1 MEKVIKLQ
9 SDNQFTEEA
18 VPGAF
23 TTCKLLDFTIP
34 GNGTY
39 DLSKSYI
46 SINAEL
52 LLNDPVGGGPA
63 GALGTDTALYNAGL
77 SMKSIST
84 TNVAFVQQSA
94 SLVRNCQMES
104 QNRGMVESIRRVD
117 TLRQALFYLENDK
130 QATQER
136 TENLGTQEGR
146 RGLGNLT
153 SAHIQAVIRNVDNAG
168 NAQLGLKSI
177 GIDRDYR
184 IPLSDLFGVG
194 NAMWSG
200 SVYGPTRI
208 HLEMNT
214 NLLQIDN
221 MGGNENNNNGPD
233 GATVYGKMV
242 QQVGVATDTA
252 LLVMESQLTY
262 KDYDLN
268 FPFYVGQ
275 AIECSVEDSTR
286 GGGPYVSKVII
297 DSIDYSNNNS
307 AATPGGDEKMRI
319 TTRTAWY
326 TTPTQAASNIDV
338 TIKGLTPNLVT
349 SKIRINKADIVLAE
363 QVGQMGP
370 NEIDYRTY
378 VSEIQVATGNN
389 YFHQYQ
395 VEPEAQ
401 NMLICSCDTGNIA
414 PNRAWA
420 DYRISIDNI
429 DQTGNRDVTY
439 NSNLHQDRIMRFF
452 NNRGQNVDS
461 LTLSMIDT
469 IQTQGTSN
477 ATRTQQ
483 VPYFPLLE
491 TLPIT
496 NVAKDVQIQMNGGV
510 IGGPAALQDIILYK
524 EVIRTI

>member
-1 MEKVIKLQ
+1 MEKIIKLQ

-18 VPGAF
+18 APGEF

-39 DLSKSYI
+39 DLGKSFI
-46 SINAEL
+46 SINMEL
-52 LLNDPVGGGPA
+52 LCVDPA
-63 GALGTDTALYNAGL
+63 GGAPDGVLGTDTALYNAGL
-77 SMKSIST
+77 SMKTIST
-84 TNVAFVQQSA
+84 DPKAFVQQSA

-136 TENLGTQEGR
+136 TENMGTQEGR
-146 RGLGNLT
+146 RGPGNLT
-153 SAHIQAVIRNVDNAG
+153 SAHIQAVIRNTDNAG
-168 NAQLGLKSI
+168 TAELGLTSI

-214 NLLQIDN
+214 NLLQIVA
-221 MGGNENNNNGPD
+221 MGGEENVNTGPD
-233 GATVYGKMV
+233 SATPYGKMV
-242 QQVGVATDTA
+242 QQVGVAGQTG
-252 LLVMESQLTY
+252 LFVMESQLTY

-275 AIECSVEDSTR
+275 AIECSVLDSTR
-286 GGGPYVSKVII
+286 TGGPYVSKVII

-307 AATPGGDEKMRI
+307 AAAPGGDEKMRI
-319 TTRTAWY
+319 TTRTVWY
-326 TTPTQAASNIDV
+326 TTPTQGVSNIDC
-338 TIKGLTPNLVT
+338 TIKAYVPNLTT
-349 SKIRINKADIVLAE
+349 SKIRINKADIVLAD

-401 NMLICSCDTGNIA
+401 NMIIASCDTGNIA
-414 PNRAWA
+414 PNRSWA

-429 DQTGNRDVTY
+429 DQTGNRDVVY

-469 IQTQGTSN
+469 IQTQGNSN

-483 VPYFPLLE
+483 VDYFPLLE

-496 NVAKDVQIQMNGGV
+496 NVAKDVQIQMTGGV
-510 IGGPAALQDIILYK
+510 VGAPAALQDIILYK

>member
-1 MEKVIKLQ
+1 MEKIIKLQ

-18 VPGAF
+18 VPGTF
-23 TTCKLLDFTIP
+23 TTCKLLDFTVP

-39 DLSKSYI
+39 DLGKSFI

-52 LLNDPVGGGPA
+52 LLDDPGTGAPA
-63 GALGTDTALYNAGL
+63 GKLGTDTALYNCGL
-77 SMKSIST
+77 SMKTLAGSA
-84 TNVAFVQQSA
+84 VAFVQQSA

-136 TENLGTQEGR
+136 TENIGTQEGR
-146 RGLGNLT
+146 RGPGNLT

-168 NAQLGLKSI
+168 AAQLGLKSI

-214 NLLQIDN
+214 NLLQIVA
-221 MGGNENNNNGPD
+221 MGGQEAADTGPD
-233 GATVYGKMV
+233 ETTVYGKMD
-242 QQVGVATDTA
+242 QTADVGANVG
-252 LLVMESQLTY
+252 LLTMVSTLTY

-275 AIECSVEDSTR
+275 AINCSVTDSVR
-286 GGGPYVSKVII
+286 GAGPYVARVII

-307 AATPGGDEKMRI
+307 NAAPGGNEKMTI

-326 TTPTQAASNIDV
+326 TTPVGQAASNIDV
-338 TIKGLTPNLVT
+338 TINAYNPDLTT

-378 VSEIQVATGNN
+378 VSEIQVATGAN

-401 NMLICSCDTGNIA
+401 NMIICSCDTGNIA
-414 PNRAWA
+414 PNLAWN

-429 DQTGNRDVTY
+429 DQTGNRDVVY

-461 LTLSMIDT
+461 LTLSMINT
-469 IQTQGTSN
+469 NASQGNSN
-477 ATRTQQ
+477 TTRTQQ
-483 VPYFPLLE
+483 VDYFPLLE

-496 NVAKDVQIQMNGGV
+496 NVAKDVQIQMNG
-510 IGGPAALQDIILYK
+510 AAPLKDIILYK
-524 EVIRTI
+524 EVIKTI